1 MREGAEATVVIA
13 AFAGDVDGDAPTG
26 SDANDDALPTSAAL
40 TRIIAKRGAEFELI
54 EIVATTDSHQ
64 HLDGIGIEL
73 DEGAHASVRQ
83 YFLGGKKVV
92 AGIAT
97 DLRGDNSRIDLS
109 GRYYVCGQEEL
120 DVNQVAHAR
129 GLNTYEEMLT
139 SGFLGDQARKTLRM
153 TIDLIHGSS
162 GSKGNEAETVMGFGP
177 DVVNRTLPVILCDED
192 DVQGNHG
199 ATIGGISQDQVS
211 YLAVRGLSEKQ
222 VDELLVRALFDDAA
236 INAVTPA
243 ARTAVLERAAQV
255 LGDEVAND
263 ITEGL
268 GLETE
273 KG

>member
-1 MREGAEATVVIA
+1 
-13 AFAGDVDGDAPTG
+13 
-26 SDANDDALPTSAAL
+26 
-40 TRIIAKRGAEFELI
+40 
-54 EIVATTDSHQ
+54 
-64 HLDGIGIEL
+64 
-73 DEGAHASVRQ
+73 
-83 YFLGGKKVV
+83 
-92 AGIAT
+92 
-97 DLRGDNSRIDLS
+97 
-109 GRYYVCGQEEL
+109 
-120 DVNQVAHAR
+120 
-129 GLNTYEEMLT
+129 
-139 SGFLGDQARKTLRM
+139 
-153 TIDLIHGSS
+153 
-162 GSKGNEAETVMGFGP
+162 MGFGP

-243 ARTAVLERAAQV
+243 ARTAVLDRAAQV